1 MKTLRIQP
9 VILAGGSGT
18 RLWPISRGD
27 YPKQLLQLDDE
38 LTMLQRTAVRLEG
51 ANSAEAEAARK
62 ELDAEAWCQPTSR
75 SRRTTNF
82 CTMACYPEEM
92 AQYAF

>member
-51 ANSAEAEAARK
+51 ANSAEAEAALLPPLVVCGEDLRF
-62 ELDAEAWCQPTSR
+62 LVATQLNA
-75 SRRTTNF
+75 
-82 CTMACYPEEM
+82 
-92 AQYAF
+92 